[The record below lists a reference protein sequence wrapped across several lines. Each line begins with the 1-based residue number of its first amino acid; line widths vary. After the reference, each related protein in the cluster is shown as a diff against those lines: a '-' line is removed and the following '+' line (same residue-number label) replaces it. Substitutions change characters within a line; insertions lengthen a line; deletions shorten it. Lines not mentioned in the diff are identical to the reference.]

1 MVSPT
6 PPAPTIWPCG
16 ARLCPNP
23 STFGFLMLLQ
33 PSLAVLSASC
43 PSSPFHM
50 ESSHMSFK
58 AHFQHLQKL
67 PLCLQQD
74 THCLF
79 CSSDTFHIPIL
90 LHITVMTCLV
100 HEPSYFS
107 SLTVSSVR
115 SGSSISHPFLQPH
128 LLEQSLSYGLFHG
141 MFSDADNLVI
151 FIGFYGKNGR
161 FSSQTKYTVNEYFKR
176 TLFTQACFSPQ
187 FFSCA

>member
-1 MVSPT
+1 MRVTVHYFNPPVGNTSLCLSVSILKQVGLSSSFSPARFQAFQAVTVLRAHLPWGHHMVSPT
-6 PPAPTIWPCG
+6 PPAPTIWPRG

-23 STFGFLMLLQ
+23 STPGFLMLLR

-58 AHFQHLQKL
+58 AHFQHLQNL
-67 PLCLQQD
+67 PLRLQQD

-90 LHITVMTCLV
+90 LHITVMTCLG
-100 HEPSYFS
+100 HEPGYFS

-115 SGSSISHPFLQPH
+115 SGSPISHPFL
-128 LLEQSLSYGLFHG
+128 
-141 MFSDADNLVI
+141 
-151 FIGFYGKNGR
+151 
-161 FSSQTKYTVNEYFKR
+161 
-176 TLFTQACFSPQ
+176 
-187 FFSCA
+187 